1 MEAEIKHN
9 EKLGV
14 AWWWE
19 LIMHRPNKKSKN
31 NNLSNS

>member
-19 LIMHRPNKKSKN
+19 LIMHRPNKN
-31 NNLSNS
+31 PRIRT